1 MLTILW
7 QLRKKL
13 PVAFICYRKR
23 TGIVDELNCILNAEQ
38 RRGERLLSEKEKK
51 RERFMMDINTVG
63 RMTGKLEKETY
74 PVASPPTAIQLVKG
88 GRKGRRSCQH

>member
-7 QLRKKL
+7 QMRKKL

-38 RRGERLLSEKEKK
+38 RRGEKLLSEKEKK
-51 RERFMMDINTVG
+51 
-63 RMTGKLEKETY
+63 KEKG
-74 PVASPPTAIQLVKG
+74 S
-88 GRKGRRSCQH
+88 